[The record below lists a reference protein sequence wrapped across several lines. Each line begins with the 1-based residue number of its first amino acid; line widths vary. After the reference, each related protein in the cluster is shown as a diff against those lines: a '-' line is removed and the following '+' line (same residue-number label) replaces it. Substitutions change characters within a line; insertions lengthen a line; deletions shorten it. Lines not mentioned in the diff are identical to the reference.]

1 MDKTRR
7 VMNKTS
13 AWWIFVITSVIGIV
27 NGLYLTLLKL
37 TNNKNLCIQG
47 LGDCW
52 SVNTSKYSQILGIP
66 VALLGTL
73 AFLSILLIFVLEE
86 KIGFLRDYSKY
97 LLFGLSLVGVLF
109 SAYLTYIELAVIQ
122 AICPFCVLSA
132 LAMAVLFALS
142 VIRLVKSQP

>member
-1 MDKTRR
+1 
-7 VMNKTS
+7 MNKTS